1 MTNLALVGIIITII
15 VAYLWVSFEL
25 LDRIDDI
32 NIKAPWGII
41 LKILIRIVTTPF
53 YLIVAAICLTFIFI
67 CGIVYLVYSIISLL
81 VTLIL
86 NAAGKK

>member
-1 MTNLALVGIIITII
+1 MTNLALVDIIITII

-41 LKILIRIVTTPF
+41 LKILIRIVTAPF
-53 YLIVAAICLTFIFI
+53 YVIVTAICLAFIFI
-67 CGIVYLVYSIISLL
+67 CGIVYLVYNIIFLL
-81 VTLIL
+81 VALIL
-86 NAAGKK
+86 NAANKK